1 MSKIFLIGG
10 NRGLG
15 KSILSESMNHDYKI
29 ISMSR
34 TNKNNDQISDITYIQ
49 GDATSKIDIEK
60 NIENS
65 SVVINSINVM
75 RKNIFPWSKLTNSK
89 TSISETAKNLV
100 EVCNQ
105 KKISRIIVISAWGAN
120 QTRKELKFGFRSLIK
135 YSNLRYPYKDHEKQE
150 KIIQN
155 SGLNWTII
163 RPVALTNFG
172 FTEKVKI
179 YNKTHPIFRVI
190 ISRKSLARFFF
201 KIINDKNFFKRSIV
215 VSN

>member
-34 TNKNNDQISDITYIQ
+34 TNKNNDQTSDIAYIK

-75 RKNIFPWSKLTNSK
+75 RQNIFPWSKLTNSK
-89 TSISETAKNLV
+89 TSISESAKNLV

-120 QTRKELKFGFRSLIK
+120 ETRKELKFGFRSLIK

-155 SGLNWTII
+155 SGLNWTIV

-179 YNKTHPIFRVI
+179 YNKSHPKFRLI
-190 ISRKSLARFFF
+190 ISRKSLAKFIF
-201 KIINDKNFFKRSIV
+201 KIINDKDFFKRSIV

>member
-15 KSILSESMNHDYKI
+15 KSILLESINHDYKI

-34 TNKNNDQISDITYIQ
+34 TNKNNNQARNITYVK
-49 GDATSKIDIEK
+49 GDAKSKIDIEK

-75 RKNIFPWSKLTNSK
+75 RKNIFPWAKITNSK
-89 TSISETAKNLV
+89 TTISESAKNLV
-100 EVCNQ
+100 EVCNE
-105 KKISRIIVISAWGAN
+105 KKISRIIVISAWGTN
-120 QTRKELKFGFRSLIK
+120 ETRQELKFGFRSLIK

-179 YNKTHPIFRVI
+179 YNKSHPKFRLI
-190 ISRKSLARFFF
+190 ISRKSLARFIF

>member
-89 TSISETAKNLV
+89 TSISESAKNLV

-120 QTRKELKFGFRSLIK
+120 ETRKE
-135 YSNLRYPYKDHEKQE
+135 
-150 KIIQN
+150 
-155 SGLNWTII
+155 
-163 RPVALTNFG
+163 
-172 FTEKVKI
+172 
-179 YNKTHPIFRVI
+179 
-190 ISRKSLARFFF
+190 
-201 KIINDKNFFKRSIV
+201 
-215 VSN
+215 

>member
-34 TNKNNDQISDITYIQ
+34 TNKNNDEISDITYIQ

-89 TSISETAKNLV
+89 TSISESAKNLV

-120 QTRKELKFGFRSLIK
+120 ETRKELKFGFRSLIK

-179 YNKTHPIFRVI
+179 YNKSHPKFRLI
-190 ISRKSLARFFF
+190 ISRKSLARFIF
-201 KIINDKNFFKRSIV
+201 KIITSSCFKII
-215 VSN
+215 

>member
-34 TNKNNDQISDITYIQ
+34 TNKNNDQISHITYIQ

-89 TSISETAKNLV
+89 TSISESAKNLV

-105 KKISRIIVISAWGAN
+105 KKNIKNNSYFSMGCKSNKERI
-120 QTRKELKFGFRSLIK
+120 
-135 YSNLRYPYKDHEKQE
+135 
-150 KIIQN
+150 
-155 SGLNWTII
+155 
-163 RPVALTNFG
+163 
-172 FTEKVKI
+172 KVW
-179 YNKTHPIFRVI
+179 F
-190 ISRKSLARFFF
+190 
-201 KIINDKNFFKRSIV
+201 
-215 VSN
+215 

>member
-65 SVVINSINVM
+65 SVVINSC
-75 RKNIFPWSKLTNSK
+75 LLY
-89 TSISETAKNLV
+89 TSPSPRD
-100 EVCNQ
+100 
-105 KKISRIIVISAWGAN
+105 S
-120 QTRKELKFGFRSLIK
+120 
-135 YSNLRYPYKDHEKQE
+135 
-150 KIIQN
+150 
-155 SGLNWTII
+155 
-163 RPVALTNFG
+163 
-172 FTEKVKI
+172 
-179 YNKTHPIFRVI
+179 
-190 ISRKSLARFFF
+190 
-201 KIINDKNFFKRSIV
+201 
-215 VSN
+215 

>member
-89 TSISETAKNLV
+89 TSISESAKNLV

-105 KKISRIIVISAWGAN
+105 KKISRIITILNSKVDEKNLG
-120 QTRKELKFGFRSLIK
+120 LCCLIK
-135 YSNLRYPYKDHEKQE
+135 ILSQ
-150 KIIQN
+150 Q
-155 SGLNWTII
+155 
-163 RPVALTNFG
+163 
-172 FTEKVKI
+172 KI
-179 YNKTHPIFRVI
+179 YVL
-190 ISRKSLARFFF
+190 KS
-201 KIINDKNFFKRSIV
+201 
-215 VSN
+215 